1 MIPNFGATAGALCG
15 QPGERKREGQ
25 SPPHLLR
32 LQVVANDIA
41 GLMFTPDPTLLPAV
55 VQSPG

>member
-32 LQVVANDIA
+32 LQVVANDTA
-41 GLMFTPDPTLLPAV
+41 
-55 VQSPG
+55 